1 MSDVSVVA
9 ITGSLRDRSYS
20 RLSLSVALEGVEA
33 AGGGGDLLD
42 LREYE
47 LPPLVGNRK
56 DAGDADRFTE
66 RVRAADSVLIGTPVY
81 HGSYSGVV
89 KNALDYC
96 GFDEFED
103 TTVGLLAVAGG
114 SFPVTALDH
123 LRSVCR
129 SLNAWVVP
137 HQVAIPNAS
146 NRFEGGRMTD
156 ESLRDRT
163 LTLGRRV
170 VEFAN
175 IQPDPSTFEGD
186 HNVGAG
192 D

>member
-1 MSDVSVVA
+1 
-9 ITGSLRDRSYS
+9 
-20 RLSLSVALEGVEA
+20 
-33 AGGGGDLLD
+33 
-42 LREYE
+42 
-47 LPPLVGNRK
+47 
-56 DAGDADRFTE
+56 
-66 RVRAADSVLIGTPVY
+66 
-81 HGSYSGVV
+81 
-89 KNALDYC
+89 
-96 GFDEFED
+96 
-103 TTVGLLAVAGG
+103 
-114 SFPVTALDH
+114 
-123 LRSVCR
+123 
-129 SLNAWVVP
+129 
-137 HQVAIPNAS
+137 VAIPNAS